1 MGGLSV
7 IGAFPFRATPVR
19 VMERRP
25 VMLHALLLILGC
37 QLAGE
42 TVSRATGLPLPGPV
56 LGMVLLL
63 VLMAASDRVTGL
75 VRPAAQGL
83 LAHLS
88 LLFVPAGVG
97 VVGHVATLGGQS
109 LAILAAVIGS
119 TALAIAA
126 GVLTFSAVARL
137 TGNTDD

>member
-1 MGGLSV
+1 
-7 IGAFPFRATPVR
+7 
-19 VMERRP
+19 
-25 VMLHALLLILGC
+25 MLHGLLLILGC
-37 QLAGE
+37 QLVGE
-42 TVSRATGLPLPGPV
+42 TAARATGLPLPGPV

-75 VRPAAQGL
+75 VRPVAQGL

-119 TALAIAA
+119 TVLAIAV

-137 TGNTDD
+137 TGNADD

>member
-1 MGGLSV
+1 
-7 IGAFPFRATPVR
+7 
-19 VMERRP
+19 
-25 VMLHALLLILGC
+25 MLHALLLILGC

-42 TVSRATGLPLPGPV
+42 TVARATGLPLPGPV